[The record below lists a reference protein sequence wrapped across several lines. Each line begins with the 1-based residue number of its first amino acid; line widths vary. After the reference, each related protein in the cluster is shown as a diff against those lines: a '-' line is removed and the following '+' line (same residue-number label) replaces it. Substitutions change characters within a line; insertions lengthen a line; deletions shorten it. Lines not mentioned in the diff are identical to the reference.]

1 MEDHTKGAAFLLK
14 WHIQGWWVG
23 PQQID
28 DTYSNNVSITVA
40 CWVDFNTWRWFAC
53 VQASHFRFRAA
64 RENAQTS
71 HARERRSELQERAR
85 KQAARENRRASCT
98 KERASER
105 KSAHKRATR
114 RNAQAYPPNKR
125 LARRLPCGLKIINL
139 HLLVNSFPSDRAV
152 LCCCFRINTRL
163 VCVFV
168 WFIYRKRAIIMP
180 HAAGVQDLTES
191 LNRFCL
197 IRFVCVLL
205 GNIYNL

>member
-1 MEDHTKGAAFLLK
+1 MHK
-14 WHIQGWWVG
+14 
-23 PQQID
+23 
-28 DTYSNNVSITVA
+28 
-40 CWVDFNTWRWFAC
+40 
-53 VQASHFRFRAA
+53 RAT
-64 RENAQTS
+64 RENA
-71 HARERRSELQERAR
+71 E
-85 KQAARENRRASCT
+85 ASYK
-98 KERASER
+98 KERASKPRERTGERVARKNAQASDR

>member
-1 MEDHTKGAAFLLK
+1 M
-14 WHIQGWWVG
+14 
-23 PQQID
+23 
-28 DTYSNNVSITVA
+28 
-40 CWVDFNTWRWFAC
+40 R
-53 VQASHFRFRAA
+53 ASLPFPFSSSE
-64 RENAQTS
+64 RECTNEP
-71 HARERRSELQERAR
+71 RERTQ
-85 KQAARENRRASCT
+85 
-98 KERASER
+98 
-105 KSAHKRATR
+105 KRATR
-114 RNAQAYPPNKR
+114 KSAQASREREQASELHERTRKRATERARTREPREGTRKYTDPQNKR

>member
-1 MEDHTKGAAFLLK
+1 M
-14 WHIQGWWVG
+14 
-23 PQQID
+23 
-28 DTYSNNVSITVA
+28 A
-40 CWVDFNTWRWFAC
+40 CWVNFNTSRWFAC
-53 VQASHFRFRAA
+53 VQAFHFRFRAA
-64 RENAQTS
+64 REKHKRATRENAEAS
-71 HARERRSELQERAR
+71 YEKERESKPCERTGERVAR
-85 KQAARENRRASCT
+85 KNVQAID
-98 KERASER
+98 R
-105 KSAHKRATR
+105 KSARKRATR

-125 LARRLPCGLKIINL
+125 LSRRLPCGLKIINL
-139 HLLVNSFPSDRAV
+139 NLLVNSFPSDRAI

-197 IRFVCVLL
+197 VRFVSVLL

>member
-1 MEDHTKGAAFLLK
+1 M
-14 WHIQGWWVG
+14 
-23 PQQID
+23 
-28 DTYSNNVSITVA
+28 TVIRMRA
-40 CWVDFNTWRWFAC
+40 SLPFPFSSSERECTNEPRERTQKRATRKSA
-53 VQASHFRFRAA
+53 QASD
-64 RENAQTS
+64 
-71 HARERRSELQERAR
+71 
-85 KQAARENRRASCT
+85 
-98 KERASER
+98 R

-139 HLLVNSFPSDRAV
+139 NLLVNSFPSDRAV